1 MDGREKLIRLLI
13 VDDHECICESLRI
26 IFENTDIKVIA
37 EASNGRSAL
46 LVLQEHDLDVALVDH
61 SMPDGDGFEVLW
73 QMACSAPQVA
83 VVIYS
88 SNDREHH
95 VRRARQLGAKG
106 WLVKGITAER
116 LREAIRLASAGQTL
130 WDRMPNRNECT
141 SFTLL

>member
-1 MDGREKLIRLLI
+1 MDVREKVVRLLV
-13 VDDHECICESLRI
+13 VDDHECIRESLRI

-37 EASNGRSAL
+37 EASNGRAAL
-46 LVLQEHDLDVALVDH
+46 FVVQEHELDVALVDH
-61 SMPDGDGFEVLW
+61 SMPDSDGFEVLG

-88 SNDREHH
+88 SDNREHH

-106 WLVKGITAER
+106 WLVKGINANR

-130 WDRMPNRNECT
+130 WDRVPNRNECT
-141 SFTLL
+141 SFTIL